1 MTFTDI
7 MEHSS
12 KLFHNYSM
20 NNNLNK
26 KDQHRKLK
34 RLNTSILNLI
44 PRHRK
49 TKNFERKNTNDQIQQ
64 TNSFLNSPS
73 IITTS
78 ELSRSISNKSI
89 TFASVFDELENENN
103 NHTVRLIQLFVIP
116 NIQFYIRLVIL
127 ANQ

>member
-64 TNSFLNSPS
+64 TNSFLHSPS

-127 ANQ
+127 AN